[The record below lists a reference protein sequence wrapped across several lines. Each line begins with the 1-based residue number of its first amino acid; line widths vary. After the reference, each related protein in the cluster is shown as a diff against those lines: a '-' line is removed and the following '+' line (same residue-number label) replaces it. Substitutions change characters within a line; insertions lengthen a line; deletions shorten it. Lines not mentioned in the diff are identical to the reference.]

1 MALPV
6 ELVTMIKSVPTRHL
20 DELCKMVKTE
30 KLTSKMIIEAFEKG
44 DKIALKR
51 IYVAISPILL
61 VGGLMPGVGLACNII
76 DCAFCFVVGE
86 WLSFVIDLIAI
97 ALFEVP
103 GVAGLKPLCKG
114 LLASSKHLLGYS
126 LKIGP
131 KAVKAI
137 LKKLSNVQL
146 LKPVKVHE
154 MFSVFMSPE
163 LKVFV
168 DVDAI
173 AKTFSRMSNPFLIPF
188 EISAKV
194 VDECAKCG
202 VKVKAAVAPVVK
214 KTQTSILKTNEN
226 FFNVTMKSRII
237 DKGIK

>member
-86 WLSFVIDLIAI
+86 WLSFVVDLIAI

-114 LLASSKHLLGYS
+114 LLASSKHLLSYS

-131 KAVKAI
+131 KAVEAI
-137 LKKLSNVQL
+137 LKKLSSVQL
-146 LKPVKVHE
+146 LKSHKVHE
-154 MFSVFMSPE
+154 MFTVFMSPE

-168 DVDAI
+168 DCDEI
-173 AKTFSRMSNPFLIPF
+173 AKAFSSVNMLFRVPP

-202 VKVKAAVAPVVK
+202 VK
-214 KTQTSILKTNEN
+214 LKTI
-226 FFNVTMKSRII
+226 VTPALAKIQ
-237 DKGIK
+237 KGVKQYNLKLFDITVNNNTRYLKTK